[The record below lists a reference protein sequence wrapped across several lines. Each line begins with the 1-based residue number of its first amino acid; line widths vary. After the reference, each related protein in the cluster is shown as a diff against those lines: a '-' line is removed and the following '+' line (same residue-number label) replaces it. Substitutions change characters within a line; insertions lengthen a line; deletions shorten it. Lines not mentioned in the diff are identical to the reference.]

1 MTTLRALWM
10 SMALL
15 SLPVAGCAAE
25 SGGEGGGG
33 SCEGDKCDDLDLP
46 DGEVPDSPCDGTMV
60 DMSGRGNSKVAGRLH
75 DPLANA
81 VFNSGDGCP
90 ETFQDILAK
99 LKTVDNKDCQGTG
112 DGAGQVT
119 RAISETAQITASATS
134 YRLVT
139 SRACGGRDNAGILFS
154 LFGVRAGA
162 AALPKN
168 VEMISFD
175 QSAGVFNYYET
186 DGTTLNFF
194 GNSHDM
200 LKGKGSGDDRRCA
213 GCHVGGGLIMKELR
227 APWLHWEGDTTTPG
241 VADLIKKHAASLGE
255 QSNGIE
261 LEGTVDSA
269 NSTWN
274 KERLKFLKGIG
285 DTKEILR
292 PLFCSPEIN
301 IASTGPGSLSS
312 IPTNLFIDQRVSN
325 FTFFPVTTADY
336 DELIAANG
344 QMVDGTD
351 KRDTFFPFPFAER
364 SSIDTDYVQQLID
377 AEMITE
383 EFAKDVAMV
392 DFTRPVFSE
401 DRCALLDLVPSI
413 PAAEIKATKLKDGI
427 LANMGTPAAGSPAA
441 ELKANLSK
449 QGGQDTL
456 VTAFTDKCTARTP
469 KDFLADVVQI
479 ASLNRDQARDRQ
491 VMEFPESM
499 PDDNLDIDAGT
510 RLDPATCE
518 LTTEFVAVSAAAAA
532 E

>member
-1 MTTLRALWM
+1 MTALRPKWM
-10 SMALL
+10 LLSLL
-15 SLPVAGCAAE
+15 SLPLAACAAE
-25 SGGEGGGG
+25 SGGGGGG
-33 SCEGDKCDDLDLP
+33 SCVEGEKCDDLDLP
-46 DGEVPDSPCDGTMV
+46 DGEVPDSPCDGSMV
-60 DMSGRGNSKVAGRLH
+60 DKSGRGNSKVAGRLH

-90 ETFQDILAK
+90 ETFQDILTK
-99 LKTVDNKDCQGTG
+99 LKKTDTADCQGTG
-112 DGAGQVT
+112 DGAGQIT
-119 RAISETAQITASATS
+119 RAISETAQLAGSATS

-139 SRACGGRDNAGILFS
+139 SRTCGGRDNSGILFS

-162 AALPKN
+162 RTLPKN
-168 VEMISFD
+168 VEMIAFD

-186 DGTTLNFF
+186 DGSTLNFF
-194 GNSHDM
+194 GNSRDM
-200 LKGKGSGDDRRCA
+200 LKGVGSDDDRRCA

-241 VADLIKKHAASLGE
+241 VADLVKAHAAELGD

-269 NSTWN
+269 NSVWN

-301 IASTGPGSLSS
+301 IASGGPGTVSS
-312 IPTNLFIDQRVSN
+312 INTNLFMDQRLSN
-325 FTFFPVTTADY
+325 FAFFQVASADY

-344 QMVDGTD
+344 QNVDGTD
-351 KRDTFFPFPFAER
+351 KKDTFFPMPFAER

-383 EFAKDVAMV
+383 EFAKDIAMV

-401 DRCALLDLVPSI
+401 ERCALLDLVPSI
-413 PAAEIKATKLKDGI
+413 PASEIKATKLKDGI
-427 LANMGTPAAGSPAA
+427 LANIGTPSAGSPEA
-441 ELKANLSK
+441 ELAANLKK
-449 QGGQDTL
+449 QGGQDT
-456 VTAFTDKCTARTP
+456 VVQAFTDACTARAP
-469 KDFLADVVQI
+469 KEFLADVLKV
-479 ASLNRDQARDRQ
+479 ASVNRDLARDRQ

-499 PDDNLDIDAGT
+499 PDDNLGLDQGT
-510 RLDPATCE
+510 RLDPKTCT
-518 LTTEFVAVSAAAAA
+518 LTTSFVSASATAA